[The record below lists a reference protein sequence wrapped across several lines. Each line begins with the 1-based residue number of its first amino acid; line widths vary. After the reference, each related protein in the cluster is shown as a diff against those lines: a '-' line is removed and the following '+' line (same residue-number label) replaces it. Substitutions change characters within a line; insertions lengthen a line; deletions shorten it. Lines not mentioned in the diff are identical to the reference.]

1 MEVVSNIALIS
12 INETLVVQVI
22 SFLIFLFIAKKFIF
36 TPLQDSM
43 GERDSQIKGAQDD
56 IAQVKQEMDAMA
68 AELAKHEADAKSKA
82 LSLKNELEDEGKKE
96 ALDIVNAARKD
107 IEGMRAEAAAQVD
120 DQIAQARRFFQAE
133 SEALSISIMESMLG
147 RKVS

>member
-43 GERDSQIKGAQDD
+43 GERDSQIKGAQND

-107 IEGMRAEAAAQVD
+107 IEGLRAEAAAHVD
-120 DQIAQARRFFQAE
+120 DQIAQARQFFQAE